1 MHCFRL
7 GRSET
12 PFWFGASMREI
23 NAVEIE
29 TFWLYFDEKEASTG
43 SHSGASKKT
52 RSNLGWFTERL
63 KKVTDNAARGLPP
76 PPSAAAV
83 LAASLASAA
92 SVAAGGTLAE
102 TIAAKAPAEKVAER
116 PAAGSGPGYVRE
128 AVTGDRRPNQ
138 KFFPAHRRDASCTST
153 FLPSTL
159 PNFRIFSRESTAAG
173 SETSAPGDTV
183 SEVPSGEEEGE
194 ASLISGEAVAHSP
207 KNFSR
212 TVKTAQISQRS
223 ASDVNPFS
231 TCSISI
237 SAICDS
243 PATKAP
249 PSAPQPGSAAPSRS
263 PGSGSR
269 SGSGLGLGSGS
280 PQLPP
285 PGLGSGPGS
294 ALGSGL
300 GSSEPAPPAPLP
312 ERTRLPTLPSPVEM
326 LRRLGERQ
334 KVAVLNAIHSRL
346 VGGSDG
352 GGGRWPVFGAFLRV
366 RVCEIKKIHLQH
378 GDATFKL
385 DVWRMGASYMGD
397 NTSFARV
404 VLVGMVEKAMAHAVS
419 AATEAAAEKLHDTA
433 AGAYERIQ
441 SNVAMVGRVVGGFK
455 ALPVRLATGTS
466 ATAAAAAATASAALT
481 TDKRAATAAAT
492 TASAPA
498 EKLEKR
504 EKLEKLEKATPFANS
519 ETAEKP
525 AARKGTGY
533 ILGAAVDGLNSL
545 TRRRNPTPAS
555 VTASAAATGTEPKA
569 AALSVVRMSS
579 AAAAYT
585 QPRTIADEANNSEG
599 LVNLEL
605 N

>member
-1 MHCFRL
+1 MSPALLIFCLLEGALVLGVLFASGFVYLHYDELVTEQFVRVCTRVLGVPVTCGRCRVRLDGVHIDGLTIPNPALEGVKWDFYSIVDIAKLRITTSSKLHTLSLLGMHCFRL

-312 ERTRLPTLPSPVEM
+312 ERTRLPTLPSP
-326 LRRLGERQ
+326 
-334 KVAVLNAIHSRL
+334 
-346 VGGSDG
+346 
-352 GGGRWPVFGAFLRV
+352 
-366 RVCEIKKIHLQH
+366 
-378 GDATFKL
+378 
-385 DVWRMGASYMGD
+385 D
-397 NTSFARV
+397 NTSF
-404 VLVGMVEKAMAHAVS
+404 MHIVEKAMAHAVS

-441 SNVAMVGRVVGGFK
+441 SNVAM
-455 ALPVRLATGTS
+455 
-466 ATAAAAAATASAALT
+466 
-481 TDKRAATAAAT
+481 
-492 TASAPA
+492 
-498 EKLEKR
+498 
-504 EKLEKLEKATPFANS
+504 
-519 ETAEKP
+519 
-525 AARKGTGY
+525 GTGY